1 MKLLLHAFVDWLEC
15 CDLNC
20 GPCGSPFEEPV
31 DPVLLMKAET
41 ALDWARASGKSVEL
55 FTTTIDPKP
64 LLAALVLGRAR
75 VNVESVFQGE
85 LDDDDFERLA
95 SSVSDISRSGLI
107 LVQDYPPAAV
117 ARTCFFGG
125 PLFAVLRA

>member
-1 MKLLLHAFVDWLEC
+1 M
-15 CDLNC
+15 
-20 GPCGSPFEEPV
+20 
-31 DPVLLMKAET
+31 
-41 ALDWARASGKSVEL
+41 EL

-95 SSVSDISRSGLI
+95 RSVSDISRSGLI
-107 LVQDYPPAAV
+107 LVQDFPPAAV
-117 ARTCFFGG
+117 ARTAFFGG